1 MTRVDL
7 DDLLEV
13 IPGHLIHN
21 LERPVIRQALVA
33 EVEAFLAIEGTRPTI
48 DLLTPAT
55 VTEWRADFIA
65 IGAPLLGALA
75 QTSEFAAWEGGD
87 LSAAEPPQTEV
98 DETDAADESDGDAAE

>member
-1 MTRVDL
+1 MFSHSTWPLLKFMT
-7 DDLLEV
+7 
-13 IPGHLIHN
+13 
-21 LERPVIRQALVA
+21 IRLHRHSAP
-33 EVEAFLAIEGTRPTI
+33 R
-48 DLLTPAT
+48 T

-98 DETDAADESDGDAAE
+98 DENDAADESDGDAAE